1 MNSKNNSVNN
11 QMNIKNNAIITLMP
25 EVIIGSIS
33 GVSVNGPTNTTTN
46 PPPINI
52 KIHMTKIKL

>member
-1 MNSKNNSVNN
+1 
-11 QMNIKNNAIITLMP
+11 MNIKNNARITLTP

-33 GVSVNGPTNTTTN
+33 TPNVSGPTNTTTN

-52 KIHMTKIKL
+52 KIHMVKMKL

>member
-1 MNSKNNSVNN
+1 
-11 QMNIKNNAIITLMP
+11 MNIKNMARDTLTP

-33 GVSVNGPTNTTTN
+33 SLYDIGPISFTTI

-52 KIHMTKIKL
+52 KIHMTNIKL